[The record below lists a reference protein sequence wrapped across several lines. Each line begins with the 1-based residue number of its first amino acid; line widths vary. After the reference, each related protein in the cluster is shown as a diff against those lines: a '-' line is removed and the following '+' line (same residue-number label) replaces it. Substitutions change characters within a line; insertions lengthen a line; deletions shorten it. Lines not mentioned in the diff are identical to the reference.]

1 VLLERLYRFRL
12 TIMLTSVGAL
22 AAALRFI
29 GLSRPKDLVFD
40 EVYYARGAYSLLH
53 LGYEGRWSPPSSA
66 FVTGDFSGLDTHADF
81 VVHPPL
87 GKWMIAVGMK
97 LFGNGPFGWR
107 FSGALIGTVTVILV
121 ALIARH
127 LFHSVLWGGI
137 AGLFLAIDGQHIV
150 ASRTSLLDVFLTF
163 FLVAAFGL
171 LLLDRRRHRR
181 ILAKRAKRA
190 RERLGLGPDDPIPG
204 LGPGG
209 GIRWWRLAAIV
220 TLGLATGVKWSGLY
234 AALAFLV
241 LSVVWDL
248 VDRHAVGVRLFVL
261 GSIVR
266 SMLPAVMATVI
277 LLPAAYVGSWTS
289 WFVSDSSY
297 MRHWAEIHPDEGVT
311 WLPDS
316 LRSFVEYHHDMW
328 NFHTGLTSTNGV
340 HHSYQA
346 GAWGFIVQYRPT
358 AYYWKTA
365 VPVTEPPCG
374 DHDCVVEV
382 QGALKTNSAAIA
394 GEHCGSDKCVSA
406 ITALGNPL
414 LVGRGGCVRVGPR
427 QTHRPPRPARWCRD
441 RRHPGWLAS
450 VDALPRSDHVHV
462 LLGRVFPMGHVDPHL
477 GALEDRQA
485 PAAGGS
491 LVAERRSRRGGLHR
505 DGPPRLRV
513 LPTTLDRTVD
523 ALRLLALPH
532 VVVQQVDLGP
542 APSRAACPPSGRRG
556 SATPATTR
564 TGRGRYGRGA

>member
-29 GLSRPKDLVFD
+29 GLSQPKDLVFD

-53 LGYEGRWSPPSSA
+53 LGYEGRWGPPTSA

-127 LFHSVLWGGI
+127 LFHSVLWGGV

-150 ASRTSLLDVFLTF
+150 ASRTALLDIFLTF

-171 LLLDRRRHRR
+171 LLLDRRRHQR

-209 GIRWWRLAAIV
+209 GIRWWRLAAIIA
-220 TLGLATGVKWSGLY
+220 LGLATGVKWSGLY
-234 AALAFLV
+234 AAFAFLV

-277 LLPAAYVGSWTS
+277 LLPAVYVGSWAS

-297 MRHWAEIHPDEGVT
+297 MRHWAHIHPDEGVT

-340 HHSYQA
+340 HHNYQA
-346 GAWGFIVQYRPT
+346 GAWGFIIQYRPT
-358 AYYWKTA
+358 AYYWKTT
-365 VPVTEPPCG
+365 VPVDEPPCG
-374 DHDCVVEV
+374 DHDCIVEV

-414 LVGRGGCVRVGPR
+414 LWWAGAVAFVWALGRLVIRRDLLAGAVIVGTLG
-427 QTHRPPRPARWCRD
+427 
-441 RRHPGWLAS
+441 GWLPWTLYPDRIMFTFYS
-450 VDALPRSDHVHV
+450 VAFSPWVMLTLTWALWRI
-462 LLGRVFPMGHVDPHL
+462 
-477 GALEDRQA
+477 AK
-485 PAAGGS
+485 
-491 LVAERRSRRGGLHR
+491 
-505 DGPPRLRV
+505 PPRLEGAWSRNGGLAV
-513 LPTTLDRTVD
+513 GGFIATALLVSGFFLPLWIGQWMPYDYW
-523 ALRLLALPH
+523 LSHMWLFNKWI
-532 VVVQQVDLGP
+532 
-542 APSRAACPPSGRRG
+542 
-556 SATPATTR
+556 
-564 TGRGRYGRGA
+564 

>member
-277 LLPAAYVGSWTS
+277 LLPAAYVGSWAS

-414 LVGRGGCVRVGPR
+414 LWWAGAVAFVWALGRLIVRRDLLAGAVIVGTLG
-427 QTHRPPRPARWCRD
+427 
-441 RRHPGWLAS
+441 GWLPWTLYPDRIMFTFYS
-450 VDALPRSDHVHV
+450 VAFSPWVMLTLTWALWRI
-462 LLGRVFPMGHVDPHL
+462 
-477 GALEDRQA
+477 AK
-485 PAAGGS
+485 
-491 LVAERRSRRGGLHR
+491 
-505 DGPPRLRV
+505 PPRLEGAWSRNGGLAV
-513 LPTTLDRTVD
+513 GGFIATALLVSGFFLPLWIGQWMPYDYW
-523 ALRLLALPH
+523 LSHMWLFNKWI
-532 VVVQQVDLGP
+532 
-542 APSRAACPPSGRRG
+542 
-556 SATPATTR
+556 
-564 TGRGRYGRGA
+564 

>member
-1 VLLERLYRFRL
+1 MLLERLYRFRL

-277 LLPAAYVGSWTS
+277 LLPAAYVGSWAS

-358 AYYWKTA
+358 AYYWKTT

-414 LVGRGGCVRVGPR
+414 LWWAGAVAFVWALGRLIVRRDLLAGAVIVGTLG
-427 QTHRPPRPARWCRD
+427 
-441 RRHPGWLAS
+441 GWLPWTLYPDRIMFTFYS
-450 VDALPRSDHVHV
+450 VAFSPWVMLTLTWALWRI
-462 LLGRVFPMGHVDPHL
+462 
-477 GALEDRQA
+477 AK
-485 PAAGGS
+485 
-491 LVAERRSRRGGLHR
+491 
-505 DGPPRLRV
+505 PPRLEGAWSRNGGLAV
-513 LPTTLDRTVD
+513 GGFIATALLVSGFFLPLWIGQWMPYDYW
-523 ALRLLALPH
+523 LSHMWLFNKWI
-532 VVVQQVDLGP
+532 
-542 APSRAACPPSGRRG
+542 
-556 SATPATTR
+556 
-564 TGRGRYGRGA
+564 